1 MLRNTTQTGS
11 GHDDVHDVPVETP
24 GRKALRRLFRNSTA
38 LTGLAIVLI
47 VTTLAV
53 LAPVLAPHDPTDIQ
67 LRNRLQAPSATH
79 WLGTDENGRDILSRL
94 MYGARIS
101 LLVGLG
107 TVLLRAVIGISVGLV
122 SGFYGGRIDAVLMRI
137 TDVFIAFPS
146 LLLALAIIAIWG
158 TGLDKV
164 VLALSIA
171 GWPQFARLVRG
182 EVLSIKERTFV
193 EAGRALGIRHLRLI
207 VRHVL
212 PNALPIIIVYASL
225 NISSPIIAEAAL
237 SFLGLGIQSP
247 DISWGTMLSS
257 AQRFMRTAWWL
268 ATIPGIAIT
277 VTVIGFNLFGDGL
290 RDALDPRMR

>member
-1 MLRNTTQTGS
+1 MALTTLPADRAS
-11 GHDDVHDVPVETP
+11 AADSP
-24 GRKALRRLFRNSTA
+24 GRQALRRLGRNTTA
-38 LTGLAIVLI
+38 MTGLAIVLI
-47 VTTLAV
+47 VTLLAV
-53 LAPVLAPHDPTDIQ
+53 FAPLLAPHDPTAIE
-67 LRNRLQAPSATH
+67 LRNRLQAPNTTH

-94 MYGARIS
+94 MYGARVS

-107 TVLLRAVIGISVGLV
+107 TVALRALIGISVGLAA
-122 SGFYGGRIDAVLMRI
+122 GFYGGRVDDLLMRI

-158 TGLDKV
+158 TGLEKV

-182 EVLSIKERTFV
+182 EVLSLKQRTFV
-193 EAGRALGIRHLRLI
+193 EAGRALGGRNLRLI

-225 NISSPIIAEAAL
+225 NISAPIIAEAAL
-237 SFLGLGIQSP
+237 SFLGLGIQAP
-247 DISWGTMLSS
+247 DISWGTMLAS

-268 ATIPGIAIT
+268 ATIPGLAIT
-277 VTVIGFNLFGDGL
+277 ITVIGFNLFGDGL

>member
-1 MLRNTTQTGS
+1 MSDTTTVVDS
-11 GHDDVHDVPVETP
+11 GARSAQSP
-24 GRKALRRLFRNSTA
+24 GQQALRRLLRNHTA
-38 LTGLAIVLI
+38 MAGLVIVVV
-47 VTTLAV
+47 VTVFALGAPW
-53 LAPVLAPHDPTDIQ
+53 LAPFDPTDID
-67 LRNRLQAPSATH
+67 LRNRLQAPNATH

-107 TVLLRAVIGISVGLV
+107 TVVLRAAIGITVGLAA
-122 SGFYGGRIDAVLMRI
+122 GYYGGRVDALLMRI

-158 TGLDKV
+158 TGLEKV
-164 VLALSIA
+164 VAALSIA

-182 EVLSIKERTFV
+182 EVLSLKERAFV
-193 EAGRALGIRHLRLI
+193 EAGRALGMRSLRVV

-225 NISSPIIAEAAL
+225 NISAPIIAEAAL
-237 SFLGLGIQSP
+237 SFLGLGIQAP

-257 AQRFMRTAWWL
+257 AQRFMRSAWWL
-268 ATIPGIAIT
+268 ATMPGLAIT
-277 VTVIGFNLFGDGL
+277 LTVIGFNLFGDGL

>member
-1 MLRNTTQTGS
+1 MAASTGS
-11 GHDDVHDVPVETP
+11 ATAAAAAVELSP
-24 GRKALRRLFRNSTA
+24 GRQALRRLLRNHIA
-38 LTGLAIVLI
+38 MVGLAIVLV
-47 VTTLAV
+47 VTAMALF
-53 LAPVLAPHDPTDIQ
+53 APWLTPHDPTDIN
-67 LRNRLQAPSATH
+67 LRNRLQAPNTTH
-79 WLGTDENGRDILSRL
+79 WLGTDENGRDILARL

-107 TVLLRAVIGISVGLV
+107 TVALRALIGITVGLAA
-122 SGFYGGRIDAVLMRI
+122 GYYGGRVDALLMRI

-158 TGLDKV
+158 TGLEKV

-182 EVLSIKERTFV
+182 EVLSLKERAFV
-193 EAGRALGIRHLRLI
+193 EAGRALGMRSLRLV

-225 NISSPIIAEAAL
+225 NISAPIIAEAAL

-268 ATIPGIAIT
+268 ATMPGLAIT
-277 VTVIGFNLFGDGL
+277 LTVIGFNLFGDGL

>member
-1 MLRNTTQTGS
+1 MAANTGS
-11 GHDDVHDVPVETP
+11 ATAAAAAVELSP
-24 GRKALRRLFRNSTA
+24 GRQALRRLLRNHIA
-38 LTGLAIVLI
+38 MVGLAIVLV
-47 VTTLAV
+47 VTAMALF
-53 LAPVLAPHDPTDIQ
+53 APWLTPHDPTDIN
-67 LRNRLQAPSATH
+67 LRNRLQAPNATH
-79 WLGTDENGRDILSRL
+79 WLGTDENGRDILARL

-107 TVLLRAVIGISVGLV
+107 TVALRALIGITVGLAA
-122 SGFYGGRIDAVLMRI
+122 GYYGGRVDALLMRI

-158 TGLDKV
+158 TGLEKV

-182 EVLSIKERTFV
+182 EVLSLKERAFV
-193 EAGRALGIRHLRLI
+193 EAGRALGMRSLRLV

-225 NISSPIIAEAAL
+225 NISAPIIAEAAL
-237 SFLGLGIQSP
+237 SFLGLGIQAP
-247 DISWGTMLSS
+247 DISWGTMLAS

-268 ATIPGIAIT
+268 ATIPGLAIT
-277 VTVIGFNLFGDGL
+277 ITVIGFNLFGDGL

>member
-1 MLRNTTQTGS
+1 MAAKVGS
-11 GHDDVHDVPVETP
+11 ANAATAAVEASP
-24 GRKALRRLFRNSTA
+24 GRQALRRLLRNHIA
-38 LTGLAIVLI
+38 MVGLAIVLV
-47 VTTLAV
+47 VTAMALF
-53 LAPVLAPHDPTDIQ
+53 APWLTPHDPTNID
-67 LRNRLQAPSATH
+67 LRNRLQAPSTTH
-79 WLGTDENGRDILSRL
+79 WLGTDENGRDILARL

-107 TVLLRAVIGISVGLV
+107 TVALRALIGITVGLAA
-122 SGFYGGRIDAVLMRI
+122 GYYGGRVDALLMRI

-158 TGLDKV
+158 TGLEKV

-182 EVLSIKERTFV
+182 EVLSLKERAFV
-193 EAGRALGIRHLRLI
+193 EAGRALGMRSLRLV

-225 NISSPIIAEAAL
+225 NISAPIIAEAAL

-268 ATIPGIAIT
+268 ATMPGRAIT
-277 VTVIGFNLFGDGL
+277 LTVIGFNLFGDGL
-290 RDALDPRMR
+290 RDAWDPKLRR

>member
-1 MLRNTTQTGS
+1 MAASVRSTTAAAAA
-11 GHDDVHDVPVETP
+11 VELSP
-24 GRKALRRLFRNSTA
+24 GRQALRRLLRNHIA
-38 LTGLAIVLI
+38 MVGLAIVLV
-47 VTTLAV
+47 VTAMALF
-53 LAPVLAPHDPTDIQ
+53 APWLTPHDPTNID
-67 LRNRLQAPSATH
+67 LRNRLQAPNATH
-79 WLGTDENGRDILSRL
+79 WLGTDENGRDILARL

-107 TVLLRAVIGISVGLV
+107 TVALRALIGITVGLAA
-122 SGFYGGRIDAVLMRI
+122 GYYGGRVDALLMRI

-158 TGLDKV
+158 TGLEKV

-182 EVLSIKERTFV
+182 EVLSLKERAFV
-193 EAGRALGIRHLRLI
+193 EAGRALGMRSLRLV

-225 NISSPIIAEAAL
+225 NISAPIIAEAAL

-268 ATIPGIAIT
+268 ATMPGLAIT
-277 VTVIGFNLFGDGL
+277 LTVIGFNLFGDGL

>member
-1 MLRNTTQTGS
+1 MAAKVGS
-11 GHDDVHDVPVETP
+11 ANAATAAVEASP
-24 GRKALRRLFRNSTA
+24 GRQALRRLLRNHIA
-38 LTGLAIVLI
+38 MVGLAIVLV
-47 VTTLAV
+47 VTAMALF
-53 LAPVLAPHDPTDIQ
+53 APWLTPHDPTNID
-67 LRNRLQAPSATH
+67 LRNRLQAPSTTH
-79 WLGTDENGRDILSRL
+79 WLGTDENGRDILARL

-107 TVLLRAVIGISVGLV
+107 TVALRALIGITVGLAA
-122 SGFYGGRIDAVLMRI
+122 GYYGGRVDALLMRI

-158 TGLDKV
+158 TGLEKV

-182 EVLSIKERTFV
+182 EVLSLKERAFV
-193 EAGRALGIRHLRLI
+193 EAGRALGMRSLRLV

-225 NISSPIIAEAAL
+225 NISAPIIAEAAL

-268 ATIPGIAIT
+268 ATMPGLAIT
-277 VTVIGFNLFGDGL
+277 LTVIGFNLFGDGL

>member
-1 MLRNTTQTGS
+1 MPQDATRTTNGPGGANGAPS
-11 GHDDVHDVPVETP
+11 ETP

-38 LTGLAIVLI
+38 MTGLVIVLI
-47 VTTLAV
+47 VTALAV

-94 MYGARIS
+94 MHGARIS
-101 LLVGLG
+101 LMVGLG
-107 TVLLRAVIGISVGLV
+107 TVLLRAAIGITVGLV

-137 TDVFIAFPS
+137 ADVFIAFPS

-237 SFLGLGIQSP
+237 SFLGLGIQAP
-247 DISWGTMLSS
+247 DISWGTMLST

-268 ATIPGIAIT
+268 ATIPGVAIT

>member
-1 MLRNTTQTGS
+1 MAANTGS
-11 GHDDVHDVPVETP
+11 ATAAAAAVELSP
-24 GRKALRRLFRNSTA
+24 GRQALRRLLRNHIA
-38 LTGLAIVLI
+38 MVGLAIVLV
-47 VTTLAV
+47 VTAMALF
-53 LAPVLAPHDPTDIQ
+53 APWLTPHDPTDIN
-67 LRNRLQAPSATH
+67 LRNRLQAPNATH
-79 WLGTDENGRDILSRL
+79 WLGTDENGRDILARL

-107 TVLLRAVIGISVGLV
+107 TVALRALIGITVGLAA
-122 SGFYGGRIDAVLMRI
+122 GYYGGRVDALLMRI

-158 TGLDKV
+158 TGLEKV

-182 EVLSIKERTFV
+182 EVLSLKERAFV
-193 EAGRALGIRHLRLI
+193 EAGRALGMRSLRLV

-225 NISSPIIAEAAL
+225 NISAPIIAEAAL

-268 ATIPGIAIT
+268 ATMPGLAIT
-277 VTVIGFNLFGDGL
+277 LTVIGFNLFGDGL

>member
-1 MLRNTTQTGS
+1 MPATVRSATAAAAA
-11 GHDDVHDVPVETP
+11 VELSP
-24 GRKALRRLFRNSTA
+24 GRQALRRLLRNHTA
-38 LTGLAIVLI
+38 MVGLAIVLV
-47 VTTLAV
+47 VTAMALF
-53 LAPVLAPHDPTDIQ
+53 APWLTPFDPTDID
-67 LRNRLQAPSATH
+67 LRNRLQAPNATH
-79 WLGTDENGRDILSRL
+79 WLGTDENGRDILARL

-107 TVLLRAVIGISVGLV
+107 TVALRALIGITVGLAA
-122 SGFYGGRIDAVLMRI
+122 GFYGGRVDALLMRI

-158 TGLDKV
+158 TGLEKV

-182 EVLSIKERTFV
+182 EVLSLKERAFV
-193 EAGRALGIRHLRLI
+193 EAGRALGMRSLRLV

-225 NISSPIIAEAAL
+225 NISAPIIAEAAL

-268 ATIPGIAIT
+268 ATMPGLAIT
-277 VTVIGFNLFGDGL
+277 LTVIGFNLFGDGL